1 VSSQWN
7 WLDYFYSYSLE
18 FSFRLDKTEVPDIQI
33 HFCPLTADRELF
45 KNFNFKPEIY
55 EEYFDPY
62 LSDGQKWT
70 IAVLPT
76 LLHPKSRGE
85 ITLASRDP
93 FEHPIIN
100 PNYLQDK
107 QDIHTLIEACK
118 LVEKICQT
126 EPLNTIVKSLAK
138 EMNQNED
145 QFWESFVRKY
155 TVTVYHPTGTCQM
168 GKEEDP
174 MTVVTPSTRV
184 KGVKGLRVIDASII
198 PLIISGNTNVPTIAI
213 AERAADL
220 IKKNF

>member
-1 VSSQWN
+1 
-7 WLDYFYSYSLE
+7 
-18 FSFRLDKTEVPDIQI
+18 
-33 HFCPLTADRELF
+33 
-45 KNFNFKPEIY
+45 
-55 EEYFDPY
+55 
-62 LSDGQKWT
+62 
-70 IAVLPT
+70 
-76 LLHPKSRGE
+76 
-85 ITLASRDP
+85 
-93 FEHPIIN
+93 
-100 PNYLQDK
+100 
-107 QDIHTLIEACK
+107 
-118 LVEKICQT
+118 
-126 EPLNTIVKSLAK
+126 
-138 EMNQNED
+138 MNQNED